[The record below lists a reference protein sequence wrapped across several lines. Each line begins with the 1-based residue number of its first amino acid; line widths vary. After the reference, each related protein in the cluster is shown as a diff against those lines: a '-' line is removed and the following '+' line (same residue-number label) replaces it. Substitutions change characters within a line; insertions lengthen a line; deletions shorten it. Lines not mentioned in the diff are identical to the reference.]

1 MAENKRFYWIKLKA
15 DFFDLAAID
24 YLQGQANGCEYIVL
38 YQKLC
43 LITANN
49 GGQLVSEIGEML
61 IPFDAAKIARDTKFS
76 IDTVVVALE
85 LFKRLQLIYE
95 QDNGILRIPYVEEIT
110 GSETFGAEEKRK
122 RRKARQETQI
132 EMHEENHIDN
142 SSADPNE
149 TMSGHC
155 PDIVRKM
162 SDKILDIRDKS
173 SEIKSSEPE
182 SDISIGNN
190 ADDIVSLFNTIC
202 VSLQKVVKLTDKRKK
217 QIAKMKKKYSL
228 DDIKTVFEKAENS
241 KFLTG
246 QINDFRACFDWL
258 INETNFIK
266 VLEGNYDSYKKP
278 EQKDEAKKPSY
289 DMQMIEQDSIDFYK
303 DLNNETY
310 N

>member
-1 MAENKRFYWIKLKA
+1 MTENKRFYWIKLKA

-43 LITANN
+43 LITANS

-110 GSETFGAEEKRK
+110 GSDTLGALEKQRQ
-122 RRKARQETQI
+122 RREARQKTQI
-132 EMHEENHIDN
+132 EIHEENYIDN
-142 SSADPNE
+142 SSADPKE
-149 TMSGHC
+149 KMSDKC
-155 PDIVRKM
+155 PTNVRQM

-173 SEIKSSEPE
+173 SEIKNLESE

-202 VSLQKVVKLTDKRKK
+202 VSLQKVVKLTDKRNK

-266 VLEGNYDSYKKP
+266 VLEGNYDNYKKP
-278 EQKDEAKKPSY
+278 EQKDDAKKASY
-289 DMQMIEQDSIDFYK
+289 DMQMIEQDSLDMYK
-303 DLNNETY
+303 DV
-310 N
+310 